1 MHLEM
6 ATNRLRMFVK
16 AEKFNVLLFFF
27 FFFFFFFC
35 VCVCVYVF
43 FFFFFFFFF
52 IYIYLMSP
60 VSDLTCLST

>member
-6 ATNRLRMFVK
+6 STNRLRMFVK

-27 FFFFFFFC
+27 FFFFF
-35 VCVCVYVF
+35 VCVCVYVRVCF
-43 FFFFFFFFF
+43 FFFFFFFF
-52 IYIYLMSP
+52 YIYLMSP

>member
-6 ATNRLRMFVK
+6 LTNRLKMFVK

-27 FFFFFFFC
+27 FFF

-43 FFFFFFFFF
+43 
-52 IYIYLMSP
+52 YIYLMSP

>member
-6 ATNRLRMFVK
+6 LTNRLKMFVK

-27 FFFFFFFC
+27 FFFCVC

-43 FFFFFFFFF
+43 
-52 IYIYLMSP
+52 YIYLMSP

>member
-6 ATNRLRMFVK
+6 STNRLRMFVK

-27 FFFFFFFC
+27 FFFFFLC

-43 FFFFFFFFF
+43 FFFFFF
-52 IYIYLMSP
+52 YIYLMSP

>member
-6 ATNRLRMFVK
+6 LTNRLKMFVK

-27 FFFFFFFC
+27 FFFFFFLC

-43 FFFFFFFFF
+43 
-52 IYIYLMSP
+52 YIYLMSP

>member
-6 ATNRLRMFVK
+6 STNRLRMFVK

-27 FFFFFFFC
+27 FFFFFFFVC
-35 VCVCVYVF
+35 VCVCACMF
-43 FFFFFFFFF
+43 F
-52 IYIYLMSP
+52 YIYLMSP

>member
-6 ATNRLRMFVK
+6 LTNWLKMFVK
-16 AEKFNVLLFFF
+16 AEEFNVLFFF
-27 FFFFFFFC
+27 VC

-43 FFFFFFFFF
+43 
-52 IYIYLMSP
+52 YIYLMSP

>member
-16 AEKFNVLLFFF
+16 AEKFNVLLSFFF
-27 FFFFFFFC
+27 FFLC
-35 VCVCVYVF
+35 VCVCACMF
-43 FFFFFFFFF
+43 F
-52 IYIYLMSP
+52 YIYLMSP

>member
-6 ATNRLRMFVK
+6 STNRLRMFVK

-27 FFFFFFFC
+27 FFFFFLCVCVC

-43 FFFFFFFFF
+43 
-52 IYIYLMSP
+52 YIYLMSP

>member
-6 ATNRLRMFVK
+6 STNRLRMFVK

-27 FFFFFFFC
+27 FFFVC
-35 VCVCVYVF
+35 VCVCACMF
-43 FFFFFFFFF
+43 F
-52 IYIYLMSP
+52 YIYLMSP

>member
-6 ATNRLRMFVK
+6 LTNGLRMFVK

-27 FFFFFFFC
+27 FFFFFVC

-43 FFFFFFFFF
+43 
-52 IYIYLMSP
+52 YIYLMSP

>member
-6 ATNRLRMFVK
+6 LTNRLKMFMK

-27 FFFFFFFC
+27 FFFFF
-35 VCVCVYVF
+35 VCMYVL
-43 FFFFFFFFF
+43 
-52 IYIYLMSP
+52 YIYLMSP

>member
-6 ATNRLRMFVK
+6 LTNRLKMFVK

-27 FFFFFFFC
+27 FVC
-35 VCVCVYVF
+35 VCVCMF
-43 FFFFFFFFF
+43 F
-52 IYIYLMSP
+52 YIYLMSP

>member
-6 ATNRLRMFVK
+6 STNRLRMFVK

-27 FFFFFFFC
+27 FFFFFFFF
-35 VCVCVYVF
+35 VCVCACMF
-43 FFFFFFFFF
+43 FFFFFL
-52 IYIYLMSP
+52 YIYLMSP

>member
-6 ATNRLRMFVK
+6 STNRLRMFVK

-27 FFFFFFFC
+27 FFFF
-35 VCVCVYVF
+35 VCVCACMF
-43 FFFFFFFFF
+43 FFFFFFFL
-52 IYIYLMSP
+52 YIYLMSP

>member
-6 ATNRLRMFVK
+6 STNRLRMFVK

-27 FFFFFFFC
+27 FFLC
-35 VCVCVYVF
+35 VCVCVCVCVCACMF
-43 FFFFFFFFF
+43 F
-52 IYIYLMSP
+52 YIYLMPP

>member
-27 FFFFFFFC
+27 FLC
-35 VCVCVYVF
+35 VCVCACMF
-43 FFFFFFFFF
+43 FFF
-52 IYIYLMSP
+52 YIYLMSP

>member
-6 ATNRLRMFVK
+6 STNRLRMFVK

-27 FFFFFFFC
+27 FFFFFFLCVC

-43 FFFFFFFFF
+43 
-52 IYIYLMSP
+52 YIYLMSP